1 MTNQANRQLTVRIVS
16 PQGVVYEHHAYS
28 CTVKALDGGMTILP
42 NHAPIMA
49 ALDISAVVV
58 KRLTEDNQQDFIA
71 INGGVLEMRDN
82 NCEIVTSYGVRA
94 RDIDAATVELEKQ
107 EAEAELKAAI
117 TNEDTQAFRRAKI
130 ALERAINMISVSQKR
145 RN

>member
-1 MTNQANRQLTVRIVS
+1 MTNQANKQLTVRIVS
-16 PQGVVYEHHAYS
+16 PQGIVYDHHAYS

-49 ALDISAVVV
+49 ALDISAVTV
-58 KRLTEDNQQDFIA
+58 KRVTTDTQQDFIA

-82 NCEIVTSYGVRA
+82 HCEIVTSYGVRA
-94 RDIDAATVELEKQ
+94 RDIDAARVQLEKQ
-107 EAEAELKAAI
+107 EAEAEMKAAI
-117 TNEDTQAFRRAKI
+117 SNEDAQAFRRAKV